1 VLEELLP
8 LASLPL
14 PEEARLFQEA
24 LRSADNLDESDL
36 GRWDVDP
43 PLDLNSGIESI
54 SESRYTARLT
64 EVMHGRRLR
73 QQQERDKERL
83 TQWDAERRT
92 TQERIDEVARELA
105 QAVDRWAALR
115 ARVSGFQRGSRE
127 GTMAYHLLQWHAR
140 AAVHLDNVLSIL
152 SDCIQAL

>member
-14 PEEARLFQEA
+14 PKEARLFQEA

-43 PLDLNSGIESI
+43 PLDLNSGVESI
-54 SESRYTARLT
+54 SESRYMARLT

-105 QAVDRWAALR
+105 QAVD
-115 ARVSGFQRGSRE
+115 
-127 GTMAYHLLQWHAR
+127 
-140 AAVHLDNVLSIL
+140 
-152 SDCIQAL
+152 